1 MRLRLAILIAG
12 LTSFISVSMEIMW
25 IEIIS
30 YISRGHAGIF
40 GAVLGL
46 VLTGIALGARYGYK
60 KSKDQGSPGTNLLS
74 ELLVLGATI
83 NFFGLI
89 VILLWIKVHDAF
101 IALLFI
107 QVVVVSYY
115 LGAIFPVLC
124 KLAVGNKEE
133 SVGQETS
140 WIYAGNI
147 IGSTAGPLFTGY
159 VLMDNLSPQITI
171 CIMSGAALLLA
182 LIINIGNV
190 KDIKKRLKD
199 SIFIVVLILFI
210 PLGYWLVLSKMMERF
225 HFLSSFSEWTTFR
238 YQEHSRQGIITV
250 LPRPKGADV
259 FFGGGAYDGD
269 VNTDPEN
276 NVNGIARCY
285 MIGSMHRKPSKV
297 LMIGLST
304 GSWAQV
310 LANYKLI
317 DSLTI
322 IEIQPGYIDLIKKY
336 DEISPLLSNSK
347 VKIIIDDGRRWM
359 RRNQNKKFDFIV
371 MNTTF
376 HWREHSTNL
385 LSIEFLRMAKS
396 HLNENGVMYWNTTG
410 SKDVMFTAA
419 NAFDYVTSVAN
430 FVAASDSPFDMNKAE
445 RERNYPYFFR
455 NSEPAFEKND
465 STRVIR
471 NKLIN
476 TKLPVLKDS
485 LLKQNLWLITEDNMA
500 SEYKS
505 GLWNRIIKIKNS
517 F

>member
-12 LTSFISVSMEIMW
+12 LTSFISVSMEITW

-30 YISRGHAGIF
+30 YISKGHAGIF

-46 VLTGIALGARYGYK
+46 VLTGIALGSRYGYK
-60 KSKDQGSPGTNLLS
+60 KSKVGVSSGINVLP
-74 ELLVLGATI
+74 ELLILGATI

-89 VILLWIKVHDAF
+89 AILLWVKVHEASLG
-101 IALLFI
+101 LLFI

-115 LGAIFPVLC
+115 LGAVFPILC
-124 KLAVGNKEE
+124 KLAVSNKEE

-159 VLMDNLSPQITI
+159 IVMDYLSPAITI
-171 CIMSGAALLLA
+171 CLMSSAALLLA
-182 LIINIGNV
+182 LVIINGKV
-190 KDIKKRLKD
+190 AEIKKRLKD
-199 SIFIVVLILFI
+199 SIFVITLILLI
-210 PLGYWLVLSKMMERF
+210 PLGYWLVLSTMMERF
-225 HFLSSFSEWTTFR
+225 HFRSSFNTWTTFR
-238 YQEHSRQGIITV
+238 HINYSRQGIITV
-250 LPRPKGADV
+250 LPGPKGADI
-259 FFGGGAYDGD
+259 FLGGGAYDGG

-276 NVNGIARCY
+276 NINGIRRCY

-304 GSWAQV
+304 GSWAEV
-310 LANYKLI
+310 LANYKLV

-322 IEIQPGYIDLIKKY
+322 IEIQPGYINLIKNY
-336 DEISPLLSNSK
+336 PDISPLLSNPK

-359 RRNQNKKFDFIV
+359 KRNPNKKFDFIV

-385 LSIEFLRMAKS
+385 LSIEFLKMAKT
-396 HLNENGVMYWNTTG
+396 HLNEKGVMYWNTTE
-410 SKDVMFTAA
+410 SKDVMYTAA
-419 NAFDYVTSVAN
+419 NAFNYVTSVAN
-430 FVAASDSPFDMNKAE
+430 FVAGSDTPFDMTKAE
-445 RERNYPYFFR
+445 REKNYPYFFR
-455 NSEPAFEKND
+455 NAVPVFEEND

-476 TKLPVLKDS
+476 AVLPVLRDS

-505 GLWNRIIKIKNS
+505 AVWKRITKFKNS

>member
-30 YISRGHAGIF
+30 YVTKGHAGIF
-40 GAVLGL
+40 GLVLGL
-46 VLTGIALGARYGYK
+46 VLTGIALGSRYGYK
-60 KSKDQGSPGTNLLS
+60 KSKDQVSPGTNVLP
-74 ELLVLGATI
+74 ELLTLGAAI

-89 VILLWIKVHDAF
+89 AILLWVKVHDAF
-101 IALLFI
+101 AGLLFI

-115 LGAIFPVLC
+115 LGAVFPVLC
-124 KLAVGNKEE
+124 KLAVSDKEE

-159 VLMDNLSPQITI
+159 VLMDNLSPATTI

-182 LIINIGNV
+182 LLIING
-190 KDIKKRLKD
+190 DPAEIKKRLKD
-199 SIFIVVLILFI
+199 SIFIVALILLI
-210 PLGYWLVLSKMMERF
+210 PLGYWMVLSKMMERF
-225 HFLSSFSEWTTFR
+225 HFRSSFADWTSFR
-238 YQEHSRQGIITV
+238 YMEHSRQGIITV

-259 FFGGGAYDGD
+259 FLGGGAYDGD

-276 NVNGIARCY
+276 NVNGISRCY
-285 MIGSMHRKPSKV
+285 MIGSLHRKPSRV

-322 IEIQPGYIDLIKKY
+322 IEIQPGYINLIKKY
-336 DEISPLLSNSK
+336 NEISPLLSNPK

-359 RRNQNKKFDFIV
+359 RRNQNEKFDFIV

-385 LSIEFLRMAKS
+385 LSVEFLRMAKK
-396 HLNENGVMYWNTTG
+396 HLNEKGVMYWNTTG
-410 SKDVMFTAA
+410 SKDVMYTAA
-419 NAFDYVTSVAN
+419 HAFNYVTSVAN
-430 FVAASDSPFDMNKAE
+430 FVAAADSPFDMSKAE
-445 RERNYPYFFR
+445 REKNYPYFFR
-455 NSEPAFEKND
+455 NSVPAFEKND
-465 STRVIR
+465 STRFIR

-476 TKLPVLKDS
+476 AELPVLRDP
-485 LLKQNLWLITEDNMA
+485 LLRQNHWLITEDNMA

-505 GLWNRIIKIKNS
+505 GVWNRILKFKNS